1 MLFVGNSYTY
11 FHDLPARLSALAP
24 KGALQTR
31 ASTRGGAKLADHIQ
45 GEGLSLIRAGGWD
58 FVVLQGHSL
67 EALQAPAAFERAAK
81 TLTDAA
87 RDAGAV
93 PVLFQTWP
101 RAPGHEVYS
110 FDWSGR
116 SAPEMQER
124 LLAAYTKAANG
135 GRLAPVGLA
144 WSLLPPERMKRLYI
158 EDGSHPSPAG
168 TALAACVLYRTIFE
182 REPARGCAQREK

>member
-1 MLFVGNSYTY
+1 M
-11 FHDLPARLSALAP
+11 SALAP

-58 FVVLQGHSL
+58 FVVLQGNSL
-67 EALQAPAAFERAAK
+67 EALQAPRIFLQSAK
-81 TLTDAA
+81 VLSEAA
-87 RDAGAV
+87 RQAGAV

-101 RAPGHEVYS
+101 RAPGHEVYN

-116 SAPEMQER
+116 SALAMQER
-124 LLAAYTKAANG
+124 LLAAYTKAAEG
-135 GRLAPVGLA
+135 GRLAPVGLQ
-144 WSLLPPERMKRLYI
+144 WSMRPPEQMKRLYV

-182 REPARGCAQREK
+182 REPPGGCAQPEK